1 MAGTEPQFLDV
12 GSGDRRR
19 RIAYLQLPA
28 TQAGRPGLVWL
39 CGLKSEMTSTKAAAV
54 ADWAQ
59 AQGLA
64 CLRFDYSGH
73 GQSEG
78 RFEAG
83 TVSRWLEDAEA
94 VFRNLTKGPQVLIG
108 SSMGGYIALLLLR
121 KLLAEDRQSAVG
133 SRQSGETAATT
144 ADARLPTAADAAGIK
159 AVVLIAP
166 AWDMTDLMWR
176 NLPSAARRDIEETG
190 VFLRPS
196 RYGDGPYPITRALIE
211 DGRQHLIGAAPLD
224 PGRPV
229 HIVHGLQDPDV
240 PWEHTLDLVAHLSG
254 DWARVTAVPDGE
266 HRLSRPEDLA
276 LLLGMIAGLVGGKS
290 EGA

>member
-1 MAGTEPQFLDV
+1 MAATQPQFLDV
-12 GSGDRRR
+12 GAGGERR
-19 RIAYLQLPA
+19 RIAYLQRPA
-28 TQAGRPGLVWL
+28 TQAGKPGLVWL

-54 ADWAQ
+54 AGWAE

-83 TVSRWLEDAEA
+83 TVSRWLEEAEA
-94 VFRNLTKGPQVLIG
+94 VFRSLTQGPQILVG

-121 KLLAEDRQSAVG
+121 RLLAEDRQSAVG
-133 SRQSGETAATT
+133 NRQSGETAATT
-144 ADARLPTAADAAGIK
+144 ADARLPTAAQVARIVAL
-159 AVVLIAP
+159 VLIAP

-176 NLPSAARRDIEETG
+176 NLPTAARRDIEEAG

-196 RYGDGPYPITRALIE
+196 HYGDGPYPITRALIE
-211 DGRQHLIGAAPLD
+211 DGSRHRIGAEPLD

-229 HIVHGLQDPDV
+229 RIIHGLQDPDV

-254 DWARVTAVPDGE
+254 DWTRVAAVPDGE

-276 LLLGMIAGLVGGKS
+276 LLLDIIAGLVDGK
-290 EGA
+290 A